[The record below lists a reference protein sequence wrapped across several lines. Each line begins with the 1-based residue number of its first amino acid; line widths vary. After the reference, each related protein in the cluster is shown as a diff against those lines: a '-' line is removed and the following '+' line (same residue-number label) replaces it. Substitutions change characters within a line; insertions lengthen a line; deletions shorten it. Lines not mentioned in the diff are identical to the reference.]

1 MRLEGKIARGSFA
14 KCFSWGEEAWA
25 TDLHGGGP
33 IWEWA
38 EGRTK
43 IWLNAPAPQGNF
55 FKIFV
60 KFWPHVSP

>member
-43 IWLNAPAPQGNF
+43 TWLNAPAP
-55 FKIFV
+55 
-60 KFWPHVSP
+60 